1 VPLAPR
7 PHLPPLPLRAAL
19 PQILIK
25 LGVAFMILGL
35 IITIGFVA
43 GDTTCN
49 AATNLSNPVGA
60 AGSSFCGHA
69 EGFEALGFII
79 LVVGACMLVFGSM
92 ILPTLR
98 ARDARLAE
106 AARAAA
112 AAAEPIAGEPAELE
126 VETDDEPGQL
136 DAVPREE
143 SKVPYPD

>member
-1 VPLAPR
+1 MPLAPR
-7 PHLPPLPLRAAL
+7 PNLSPSPLRAAL

-69 EGFEALGFII
+69 DGFEALGFII
-79 LVVGACMLVFGSM
+79 LVLGAGMLVFGSM

-98 ARDARLAE
+98 TRDARI
-106 AARAAA
+106 AAATRAAEVV
-112 AAAEPIAGEPAELE
+112 EPNTDQVAGSELE
-126 VETDDEPGQL
+126 TVNELGRLDDAPN
-136 DAVPREE
+136 RENE
-143 SKVPYPD
+143 ALHPD

>member
-7 PHLPPLPLRAAL
+7 PNLPPSPLRAAL

-60 AGSSFCGHA
+60 PGSSFCGHA
-69 EGFEALGFII
+69 DGFEALGFII
-79 LVVGACMLVFGSM
+79 LVLGAGMLVFGSM

-98 ARDARLAE
+98 ARDARVAE
-106 AARAAA
+106 TARTAA
-112 AAAEPIAGEPAELE
+112 AAAESIAGEPADPE
-126 VETDDEPGQL
+126 VETEDEPGQL
-136 DAVPREE
+136 DAVPRQE
-143 SKVPYPD
+143 SKVPHPD